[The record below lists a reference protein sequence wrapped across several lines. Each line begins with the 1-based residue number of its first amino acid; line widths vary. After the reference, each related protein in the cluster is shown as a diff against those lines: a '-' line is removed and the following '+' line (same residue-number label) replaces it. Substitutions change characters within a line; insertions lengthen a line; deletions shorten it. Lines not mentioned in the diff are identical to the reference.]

1 MIIARNATLRILL
14 RHCSRKLFDMDRI
27 DQAIVTQL
35 RRDGRMSN
43 ASLADAVGL
52 SPSACLRRLREL
64 ENSGVIRGYTAIVDE
79 PTPGDTI
86 VAIVQI
92 TLERQTDDVLRRF
105 EHALRGCA
113 EVRECYLMAGMTD
126 YLVRVEA
133 ASVSDYER
141 LHTEVLSRLPSVTRI
156 QSSFAIR
163 NVLRPVRG

>member
-1 MIIARNATLRILL
+1 MIMRR
-14 RHCSRKLFDMDRI
+14 SGGKLFDMDRM

-35 RRDGRMSN
+35 RRDGRISN
-43 ASLADAVGL
+43 ASLAEAVGL
-52 SPSACLRRLREL
+52 SPSACLRRMREL
-64 ENSGVIRGYTAIVDE
+64 ESSGVIRGYTAIIDE
-79 PTPGDTI
+79 PVPGDTI

-105 EHALRGCA
+105 EQALRGCP
-113 EVRECYLMAGMTD
+113 EVRECYLMAGLSD

-133 ASVSDYER
+133 ASVADYER

-163 NVLRPVRG
+163 NVLRPVRN

>member
-1 MIIARNATLRILL
+1 MRTIMRQYD
-14 RHCSRKLFDMDRI
+14 RKLFDMDRM
-27 DQAIVTQL
+27 DQAILSQL

-52 SPSACLRRLREL
+52 SPSACLRRMREL
-64 ENSGVIRGYTAIVDE
+64 ESSGVIRGYTAIIDE
-79 PTPGDTI
+79 PAAGEAI

-133 ASVSDYER
+133 ASVADYER

-163 NVLRPVRG
+163 NVLRPVR

>member
-1 MIIARNATLRILL
+1 
-14 RHCSRKLFDMDRI
+14 MDRM
-27 DQAIVTQL
+27 DQAILSRL

-43 ASLADAVGL
+43 ARLAQAVGL
-52 SPSACLRRLREL
+52 SPSACLRRMREL
-64 ENSGVIRGYTAIVDE
+64 ESQGVIRGYTAIIDE
-79 PTPGDTI
+79 PTPGETI

-105 EHALRGCA
+105 ETALRGCA

-133 ASVSDYER
+133 SSVADYER

-163 NVLRPVRG
+163 NVLRPARG